1 MFELLVLAAIAF
13 IGFMVIAGAIVI
25 VKLALQVALLPLKI
39 LFFPLVAIM
48 AIVKLV
54 VILAAGAIVF
64 GIVIA
69 IVVPLV
75 VAAVVIGVPVL
86 IVGALT

>member
-39 LFFPLVAIM
+39 LFFPIVAIVV
-48 AIVKLV
+48 IVKLV
-54 VILAAGAIVF
+54 AILAVGAVVF

-69 IVVPLV
+69 IIVPLV
-75 VAAVVIGVPVL
+75 VAAVVIGVPVMIL
-86 IVGALT
+86 AALT